1 MDKYTVSRSVV
12 VAPNQKDLAQV
23 AINIEVEPEQL
34 RLTMKNHY
42 GNGVVG
48 GEVGYILSWEALDDV
63 DQLAEIFAAERVDV
77 FKNIV
82 EMLGDLHKKRAAV
95 LTVMAGMSGA

>member
-1 MDKYTVSRSVV
+1 MDKYTVSRSVE
-12 VAPNQKDLAQV
+12 VAPNQKDLAHV
-23 AINIEVEPEQL
+23 AINIEVETDQL

-63 DQLAEIFAAERVDV
+63 DQLADIFAAERVDV

-82 EMLGDLHKKRAAV
+82 EMLGGIHRKKAFIVAMV
-95 LTVMAGMSGA
+95 AEA